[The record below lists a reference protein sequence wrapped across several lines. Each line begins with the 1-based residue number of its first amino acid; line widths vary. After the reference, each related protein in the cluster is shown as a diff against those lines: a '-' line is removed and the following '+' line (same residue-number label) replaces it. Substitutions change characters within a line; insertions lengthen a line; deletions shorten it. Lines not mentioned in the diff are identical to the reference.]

1 MLTPLESLQRMFA
14 ESLESGQRPVLSR
27 LQCAAREVDHA
38 QARADSPT
46 CATGQAPCSTDSGTG
61 NGSGSGN
68 GTGNELTDNLRQRVD
83 LYRSS
88 IRANWRTALASAYPV
103 LLALVG
109 EAYFDALSMAYAQAH
124 PSQSGDLNR
133 FGAALPAFIET
144 YEPAPRFRYFADL
157 ARLEWSLHLAYFAAD
172 ANVLTQPEWAAI
184 RPEDLLDAKLAV
196 HPACALI
203 SSRYAIAQ
211 IWTAHQP
218 AGSFPAALESPTYA
232 LVVRP
237 LWRPHIL
244 VQCAAAH
251 AAFDALQ
258 RGATLNEALD
268 SAFEID
274 VEFNFPSQWRAWIAA
289 SAITGLQPGTQNAPP
304 TLAPAP

>member
-14 ESLESGQRPVLSR
+14 ESLEGEQRPVLSR
-27 LQCAAREVDHA
+27 LQCPAREADRA
-38 QARADSPT
+38 QARADSPA
-46 CATGQAPCSTDSGTG
+46 CATGQAPGSTG
-61 NGSGSGN
+61 NGSSSN
-68 GTGNELTDNLRQRVD
+68 RNGNELTDNLRQRVD

-88 IRANWRTALASAYPV
+88 IRAHWRTALASAYPV
-103 LLALVG
+103 LQDLLG
-109 EAYFDALSMAYAQAH
+109 EAYFDTLSVAYAQAY

-144 YEPAPRFRYFADL
+144 YEQGPRFRYLSDL

-172 ANVLTQPEWAAI
+172 ANVLTQAEWAAT

-203 SSRYAIAQ
+203 ASHYAIAE
-211 IWTAHQP
+211 IWTVHQ
-218 AGSFPAALESPTYA
+218 AGGAFPADLESPTYA

-237 LWRPHIL
+237 QWRPHLL

-258 RGATLNEALD
+258 RGTTLNEALD
-268 SAFEID
+268 QAFAID
-274 VEFNFPSQWRAWIAA
+274 AEFDFTSQWRAWITA
-289 SAITGLQPGTQNAPP
+289 SAITGFQPATQSPQP
-304 TLAPAP
+304 TVAPAP

>member
-1 MLTPLESLQRMFA
+1 MRTPLESLQRMFA
-14 ESLESGQRPVLSR
+14 ESLEGEQRSVLSQ
-27 LQCAAREVDHA
+27 LQCTARGLDHA
-38 QARADSPT
+38 QGRAESPACIAKQT
-46 CATGQAPCSTDSGTG
+46 PCFSGHG
-61 NGSGSGN
+61 NDA
-68 GTGNELTDNLRQRVD
+68 GNELADNLRQRVD

-88 IRANWRTALASAYPV
+88 IRANRRTALASAYPV
-103 LLALVG
+103 VLALVG
-109 EAYFDALSMAYAQAH
+109 SAYFDALTMAYGEAH

-144 YEPAPRFRYFADL
+144 YEQAPHFRYFADL

-172 ANVLTQPEWAAI
+172 ANVLTQAEWAAI
-184 RPEDLLDAKLAV
+184 RPEDLLEAKLAV

-203 SSRYAIAQ
+203 SSPYAIAG

-218 AGSFPAALESPTYA
+218 GGSFPADLESLTYA

-237 LWRPHIL
+237 QWRPQIV

-258 RGATLNEALD
+258 RGATLNAALD
-268 SAFEID
+268 SAFAID
-274 VEFNFPSQWRAWIAA
+274 AEFNFTSQWRTWIAD
-289 SAITGLQPGTQNAPP
+289 SAITGLQPGTQIAQP

>member
-1 MLTPLESLQRMFA
+1 MRTPLESLQRMFA
-14 ESLESGQRPVLSR
+14 ESLEGEQRPVLSQ
-27 LQCAAREVDHA
+27 LQCTGRGVDQA
-38 QARADSPT
+38 QGRAESPAYVAEQT
-46 CATGQAPCSTDSGTG
+46 PCFSGIKLTG
-61 NGSGSGN
+61 N
-68 GTGNELTDNLRQRVD
+68 LRERVD

-88 IRANWRTALASAYPV
+88 IHANRRTALTSAYPV

-109 EAYFDALSMAYAQAH
+109 EDYFAALSAAYGETH

-144 YEPAPRFRYFADL
+144 YEQAPRFRYFADL

-172 ANVLTQPEWAAI
+172 ANVLTPAEWAVI
-184 RPEDLLDAKLAV
+184 LPEDLLEAKLAV

-203 SSRYAIAQ
+203 SSRYAIAD
-211 IWTAHQP
+211 IWAAHQP
-218 AGSFPAALESPTYA
+218 GGSFPANFESPTHV

-237 LWRPHIL
+237 QWQPQIL

-258 RGATLNEALD
+258 RGTTLNEALD
-268 SAFEID
+268 SAFAID
-274 VEFNFPSQWRAWIAA
+274 AEFNFTSQWRAWIAA
-289 SAITGLQPGTQNAPP
+289 SAITGLQPC
-304 TLAPAP
+304 

>member
-1 MLTPLESLQRMFA
+1 MTPTMRTPLESLQRMFA
-14 ESLESGQRPVLSR
+14 ESLEGEQRPVLSQ
-27 LQCAAREVDHA
+27 LQYTRRGVDHA
-38 QARADSPT
+38 LSRAESPACVAEQT
-46 CATGQAPCSTDSGTG
+46 PCF
-61 NGSGSGN
+61 SGN
-68 GTGNELTDNLRQRVD
+68 DNGNELADNLRQRVD

-88 IRANWRTALASAYPV
+88 IRANRRTALASAYPV

-109 EAYFDALSMAYAQAH
+109 EAYFDALTLAYGEAH

-133 FGAALPAFIET
+133 FGAALPAFVET
-144 YEPAPRFRYFADL
+144 YEQAPRFRYFADL

-172 ANVLTQPEWAAI
+172 ANVLTQAEWAAI
-184 RPEDLLDAKLAV
+184 RPEVLLEAKLAV

-203 SSRYAIAQ
+203 SSRYAIAD

-218 AGSFPAALESPTYA
+218 GGSFPADLESPTYA
-232 LVVRP
+232 LIVRP
-237 LWRPHIL
+237 QWRPQIL

-268 SAFEID
+268 SAFAID
-274 VEFNFPSQWRAWIAA
+274 AEFNFTSQWRAWIAA
-289 SAITGLQPGTQNAPP
+289 SAITGLRPF
-304 TLAPAP
+304 

>member
-1 MLTPLESLQRMFA
+1 MRTPLESLQRMFA
-14 ESLESGQRPVLSR
+14 ESLEGDQRPVLSQ
-27 LQCAAREVDHA
+27 LQCRGRGVDQA
-38 QARADSPT
+38 QGRADSSACVSEQTP
-46 CATGQAPCSTDSGTG
+46 SF
-61 NGSGSGN
+61 SGN
-68 GTGNELTDNLRQRVD
+68 DNGAGNELADNLSQRVD

-88 IRANWRTALASAYPV
+88 IRANRRTALASAYPF

-109 EAYFDALSMAYAQAH
+109 EDYFDALSVAYAEAH

-144 YEPAPRFRYFADL
+144 YEQAARFRYFADL

-172 ANVLTQPEWAAI
+172 ANVVTQAEWAAI
-184 RPEDLLDAKLAV
+184 RPEDLLEAKLAV

-203 SSRYAIAQ
+203 ASPYAIAD

-218 AGSFPAALESPTYA
+218 GGSFPAKLESPTYA

-237 LWRPHIL
+237 QWRPQLL

-268 SAFEID
+268 SAFAID
-274 VEFNFPSQWRAWIAA
+274 AEFNFTSQWGAWITA
-289 SAITGLQPGTQNAPP
+289 SAITGLQPGTRLAQP
-304 TLAPAP
+304 TPAP

>member
-1 MLTPLESLQRMFA
+1 MRTSLESLQRMFA
-14 ESLESGQRPVLSR
+14 ESLEGEQRPVLSQ
-27 LQCAAREVDHA
+27 LQCTARGVDHA
-38 QARADSPT
+38 QGRADGPAFVAEQT
-46 CATGQAPCSTDSGTG
+46 PCCNG
-61 NGSGSGN
+61 NGNGN
-68 GTGNELTDNLRQRVD
+68 GAELKDNLRQRVD

-88 IRANWRTALASAYPV
+88 IRANRRTALASAYPV

-109 EAYFDALSMAYAQAH
+109 EAYFDALSVAYTQAH

-133 FGAALPAFIET
+133 FGAALPAFVET
-144 YEPAPRFRYFADL
+144 YEQAPRFRYFANL

-172 ANVLTQPEWAAI
+172 ANVLTQAEWAAI
-184 RPEDLLDAKLAV
+184 RPEDLLETKLAV

-203 SSRYAIAQ
+203 SSPYAIAE

-218 AGSFPAALESPTYA
+218 GGSFPADPESPTYA

-237 LWRPHIL
+237 QWRPQIL
-244 VQCAAAH
+244 VQSAAAH

-268 SAFEID
+268 SAFAID
-274 VEFNFPSQWRAWIAA
+274 AEFNFTSQWRAWIAA
-289 SAITGLQPGTQNAPP
+289 SAITGLQPGTQTAQ
-304 TLAPAP
+304 PAP

>member
-1 MLTPLESLQRMFA
+1 MRTPVESLQRLFA
-14 ESLESGQRPVLSR
+14 ESLEGELRPVLSQ
-27 LQCAAREVDHA
+27 LQCTGRGVD
-38 QARADSPT
+38 QVQGRADIPA
-46 CATGQAPCSTDSGTG
+46 CAAGQTPCFSSND
-61 NGSGSGN
+61 NGA
-68 GTGNELTDNLRQRVD
+68 GNELADNLRQRVD

-88 IRANWRTALASAYPV
+88 IRANQRTALASAYPV
-103 LLALVG
+103 VLALVG
-109 EAYFDALSMAYAQAH
+109 SAYFDALSVTYAQAH

-144 YEPAPRFRYFADL
+144 FEQAPRFRYFADL

-172 ANVLTQPEWAAI
+172 ANVLTQAEWAAI
-184 RPEDLLDAKLAV
+184 RPEDLLEAKLAV

-203 SSRYAIAQ
+203 SSRYAIAE
-211 IWTAHQP
+211 IWAAHQP
-218 AGSFPAALESPTYA
+218 GGSFPANLESPTYA

-237 LWRPHIL
+237 QWRPQIL

-268 SAFEID
+268 LAFAID
-274 VEFNFPSQWRAWIAA
+274 AEFNFTSQWRAWIAA
-289 SAITGLQPGTQNAPP
+289 SAITGLQPGARPAQPTSAP
-304 TLAPAP
+304 

>member
-14 ESLESGQRPVLSR
+14 ESLESEQRPVLSR
-27 LQCAAREVDHA
+27 LQCTAREVDHA

-46 CATGQAPCSTDSGTG
+46 CATGQTPCSTGTGTG
-61 NGSGSGN
+61 NG
-68 GTGNELTDNLRQRVD
+68 TGDRLTDNLRQRLD
-83 LYRSS
+83 LYCSS
-88 IRANWRTALASAYPV
+88 IRANRRTALASAYPV

-109 EAYFDALSMAYAQAH
+109 AAYFDALSMAYTQAH

-203 SSRYAIAQ
+203 SSRYTIAG

-218 AGSFPAALESPTYA
+218 AGSFPADIESPTYA

-244 VQCAAAH
+244 IQCAAAH

-268 SAFEID
+268 SAFAID
-274 VEFNFPSQWRAWIAA
+274 VEFNFTSQWRAWIAA

>member
-1 MLTPLESLQRMFA
+1 MPTPLESLQRMFA
-14 ESLESGQRPVLSR
+14 ESLEGEQRPVLAL
-27 LQCAAREVDHA
+27 LQCTAAEADHA
-38 QARADSPT
+38 QARGDSSAY
-46 CATGQAPCSTDSGTG
+46 ATEQAPYS
-61 NGSGSGN
+61 N
-68 GTGNELTDNLRQRVD
+68 GNELADNLRQRVD

-88 IRANWRTALASAYPV
+88 IRANRRTALAGTYPV

-109 EAYFDALSMAYAQAH
+109 EAYFDALSVAYAQAY

-144 YEPAPRFRYFADL
+144 YEQGPRFRYFADL

-172 ANVLTQPEWAAI
+172 ANVLTQEEWTAI
-184 RPEDLLDAKLAV
+184 HPEDLLDSKLAV

-203 SSRYAIAQ
+203 ASRYAVAE
-211 IWTAHQP
+211 IWSAHQP
-218 AGSFPAALESPTYA
+218 GGAIPADLESPTYA

-237 LWRPHIL
+237 QWQPYIL
-244 VQCAAAH
+244 VQSAAAH

-268 SAFEID
+268 SAFKID
-274 VEFNFPSQWRAWIAA
+274 VEFDFTSQWRAWIAA
-289 SAITGLQPGTQNAPP
+289 SAITGLQPATQTAQPRVAPP
-304 TLAPAP
+304 L

>member
-61 NGSGSGN
+61 SGSGD

-88 IRANWRTALASAYPV
+88 IRANWRTALGSAYPV

-268 SAFEID
+268 SAFAID
-274 VEFNFPSQWRAWIAA
+274 VEFNFTSQWRAWIAA